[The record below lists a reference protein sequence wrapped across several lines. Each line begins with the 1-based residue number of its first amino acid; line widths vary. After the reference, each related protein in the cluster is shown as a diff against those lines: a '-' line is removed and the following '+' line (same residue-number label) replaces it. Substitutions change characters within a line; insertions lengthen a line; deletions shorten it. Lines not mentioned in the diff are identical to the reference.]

1 MGDVCNAVQYE
12 CGVGGSKRAKP
23 NDENTAYSD
32 RGWVREARAK
42 MCMFE
47 VETITRG
54 DSLDAKNKIDE
65 AMERQRTTH
74 SPGRLSNIWR
84 GGDVRVS

>member
-1 MGDVCNAVQYE
+1 MGDVCNVVQYE
-12 CGVGGSKRAKP
+12 HGVGGSQRTRP
-23 NDENTAYSD
+23 IDEYTAYSD
-32 RGWVREARAK
+32 RGWAREATAK

-47 VETITRG
+47 VETITSG
-54 DSLDAKNKIDE
+54 DSLEAKNKIDE

-84 GGDVRVS
+84 RGDVRV